1 MAQQLPVLT
10 FTNLISNIVPTY
22 IYETTDQTQPIRQF
36 EVKQA
41 FAEKPLLL
49 DPATGELVRR
59 VITGGYGIV
68 VRGGAVGPSV
78 GSVGSHDEAG

>member
-1 MAQQLPVLT
+1 M
-10 FTNLISNIVPTY
+10 PTY
-22 IYETTDQTQPIRQF
+22 TYETTDRTRPIRRF
-36 EVKQA
+36 EVRQA

-68 VRGGAVGPSV
+68 MRGGSAGPSV
-78 GSVGSHDEAG
+78 GSCGSHEEIGE

>member
-1 MAQQLPVLT
+1 VTLH
-10 FTNLISNIVPTY
+10 NISLSVPTY
-22 IYETTDQTQPIRQF
+22 LYETTDPTRPIRQF
-36 EVKQA
+36 EVRQA

-68 VRGGAVGPSV
+68 VRGGAAGPSV
-78 GSVGSHDEAG
+78 GSCGTHDEVSE

>member
-1 MAQQLPVLT
+1 MTTRPSTLPKPIT
-10 FTNLISNIVPTY
+10 DFVPTY
-22 IYETTDQTQPIRQF
+22 IYETTDRTRPIHRF

-41 FAEKPLLL
+41 FGEKPLLL

-68 VRGGAVGPSV
+68 IKGGASGPSV
-78 GSVGSHDEAG
+78 GSVGSHAEVSE

>member
-1 MAQQLPVLT
+1 
-10 FTNLISNIVPTY
+10 VPTY
-22 IYETTDQTQPIRQF
+22 IYETTDRTRPIRRF

-41 FAEKPLLL
+41 FGEKPLLL

-68 VRGGAVGPSV
+68 IKGGAVGPSV
-78 GSVGSHDEAG
+78 GSVGSHAEFPNDY

>member
-1 MAQQLPVLT
+1 MARQLRVLIVPRT
-10 FTNLISNIVPTY
+10 YSSAVPTY
-22 IYETTDQTQPIRQF
+22 LYETTDRTRPIRQF

-49 DPATGELVRR
+49 DPRTGEMVRR

-78 GSVGSHDEAG
+78 GSCGSHEE